1 MPTWVGVV
9 SAVSLLVIALASIM
23 TGVAAVVMTVALKRF
38 FQAVGQL
45 AGPAVDDVRHL
56 VATIRGEADGIVAT
70 SQDIRQRIV
79 SAADAAQAR
88 LADLDALVEVIQGKV
103 EEAVIGAGGAL
114 SDVRLGLRLWRWT
127 RALLGPKAGGT
138 KRPKKAPKTGRR
150 RS

>member
-1 MPTWVGVV
+1 MPTWAAVV
-9 SAVSLLVIALASIM
+9 SALSLLVIASATVM
-23 TGVAAVVMTVALKRF
+23 TAVAAVVMTVALKRF
-38 FQAVGQL
+38 FEAVGQL
-45 AGPAVDDVRHL
+45 AGPAVDDVRQL

-103 EEAVIGAGGAL
+103 EETVIGAGAAL

-127 RALLGPKAGGT
+127 RALLGPKQGKKPT
-138 KRPKKAPKTGRR
+138 KKAPKTARR